1 MENTT
6 LAGDLVNGYH
16 RRQGP
21 KRITI
26 KVDIAKAFD
35 TISWDFLFNCLQGL
49 QLPPLL
55 LGWLKACVCST
66 NFTIGYNGMVHGYF
80 KGNRGLRQ
88 GDPLS
93 PYLFVIAMN
102 VLSIMLNRAA
112 AEMKIKYHH
121 KCSSSRLTHLCFA
134 DDLLIFIDGSIDSV
148 QNVLQVLKEFELR
161 SGLAVSVQKSSF
173 FSSGLTQQE
182 VDTIKAS
189 TGMPNGILRPVR
201 YLGVPLCTKKLTI
214 ANCEV
219 LIQQVKAKFNSWT
232 VKTLSFAGRLLLIKT
247 VIAGI
252 TNFWCSNFLLPKACI
267 ARINSLCGMFLWKG
281 SIEGHHSAK
290 VS

>member
-1 MENTT
+1 
-6 LAGDLVNGYH
+6 
-16 RRQGP
+16 
-21 KRITI
+21 
-26 KVDIAKAFD
+26 
-35 TISWDFLFNCLQGL
+35 
-49 QLPPLL
+49 
-55 LGWLKACVCST
+55 
-66 NFTIGYNGMVHGYF
+66 MVHGYF